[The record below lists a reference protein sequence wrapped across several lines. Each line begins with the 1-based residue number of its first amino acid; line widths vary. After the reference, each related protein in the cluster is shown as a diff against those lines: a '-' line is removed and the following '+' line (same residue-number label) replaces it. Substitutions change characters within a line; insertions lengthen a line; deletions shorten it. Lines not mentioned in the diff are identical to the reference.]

1 MISNLNSIASLISLY
16 RVNVTY
22 SQLLGII
29 RTQTSLGDH
38 FSACGI
44 NFLKLITKIY
54 LVSCYNTSMFA
65 SLHITFSSVLS
76 LLSVPNFS
84 VPNFSKVGCH
94 FLLQG
99 IFLTQGS
106 NLRTDSLPLRCL
118 GISLHNLKEANW
130 KSTGRSNA
138 AILRDLGL
146 LSLILK
152 VLRPPASKKS
162 PLGSSFLPLMSR
174 LAGAFQVEGEGAE
187 SELSMRATLP

>member
-16 RVNVTY
+16 HVNVTY

-84 VPNFSKVGCH
+84 VPLRKPVIGFRAHLHPGNNQDYLPLFSSLLNCPLSLRDTPLKILKLICFGHKKVPGVRMWTCH
-94 FLLQG
+94 FG
-99 IFLTQGS
+99 GHHSTHY
-106 NLRTDSLPLRCL
+106 NLHPSIHSVNQHL
-118 GISLHNLKEANW
+118 
-130 KSTGRSNA
+130 
-138 AILRDLGL
+138 
-146 LSLILK
+146 
-152 VLRPPASKKS
+152 
-162 PLGSSFLPLMSR
+162 LMS
-174 LAGAFQVEGEGAE
+174 LYTQVCD
-187 SELSMRATLP
+187 R